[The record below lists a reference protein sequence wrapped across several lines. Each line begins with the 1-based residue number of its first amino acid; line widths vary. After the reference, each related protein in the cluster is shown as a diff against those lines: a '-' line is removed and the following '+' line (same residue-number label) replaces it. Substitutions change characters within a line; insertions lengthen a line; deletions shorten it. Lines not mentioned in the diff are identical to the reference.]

1 MKKRLWVFLTV
12 AGVLAVFCLGFFL
25 GYLTQELTYDQIA
38 NYHAK
43 IPAVYVDLGA
53 GTPARAGRSIRILHE
68 GDYPGMSDEPVT
80 AEEAAPGRAVLI
92 ALRGQTYTRPLPFVR
107 PAAGGVAL
115 REVSGCSS
123 RCIAYWDGKH
133 LWLPGEK
140 DGQWQGC
147 RPSNPDKLSETL
159 NSIQNK

>member
-53 GTPARAGRSIRILHE
+53 GTPARTG
-68 GDYPGMSDEPVT
+68 T
-80 AEEAAPGRAVLI
+80 
-92 ALRGQTYTRPLPFVR
+92 
-107 PAAGGVAL
+107 GGP
-115 REVSGCSS
+115 E
-123 RCIAYWDGKH
+123 
-133 LWLPGEK
+133 
-140 DGQWQGC
+140 
-147 RPSNPDKLSETL
+147 RPSGTNIYPPPPLCPPGGGRRGPPGGQRLLLAVYRLLGRKTSVAARREGWSVAGLPPLQSGQAERNTKLYT
-159 NSIQNK
+159 K

>member
-80 AEEAAPGRAVLI
+80 AEEARSEERRV
-92 ALRGQTYTRPLPFVR
+92 
-107 PAAGGVAL
+107 
-115 REVSGCSS
+115 
-123 RCIAYWDGKH
+123 GKEC
-133 LWLPGEK
+133 L
-140 DGQWQGC
+140 
-147 RPSNPDKLSETL
+147 
-159 NSIQNK
+159 

>member
-53 GTPARAGRSIRILHE
+53 GTPARAGAGGPERPSGTNIYPPPPSPLSARRRAAWPSGRS
-68 GDYPGMSDEPVT
+68 
-80 AEEAAPGRAVLI
+80 AAAPRGVSPTGTENICGCPERRMVSGRA
-92 ALRGQTYTRPLPFVR
+92 AAPPTRT
-107 PAAGGVAL
+107 
-115 REVSGCSS
+115 S
-123 RCIAYWDGKH
+123 
-133 LWLPGEK
+133 
-140 DGQWQGC
+140 
-147 RPSNPDKLSETL
+147 
-159 NSIQNK
+159 

>member
-53 GTPARAGRSIRILHE
+53 GTPARAG
-68 GDYPGMSDEPVT
+68 
-80 AEEAAPGRAVLI
+80 
-92 ALRGQTYTRPLPFVR
+92 
-107 PAAGGVAL
+107 AGGP
-115 REVSGCSS
+115 E
-123 RCIAYWDGKH
+123 
-133 LWLPGEK
+133 
-140 DGQWQGC
+140 
-147 RPSNPDKLSETL
+147 RPSGTNIYPPPPLCPPGGGRRGPPGGQRLLLAVYRLLGRKTSVAARRERWSVAGLPPLQPGQAERNTKLYT
-159 NSIQNK
+159 K

>member
-53 GTPARAGRSIRILHE
+53 GTPARAG
-68 GDYPGMSDEPVT
+68 
-80 AEEAAPGRAVLI
+80 
-92 ALRGQTYTRPLPFVR
+92 
-107 PAAGGVAL
+107 AGGPERPSGTNIYPPPPLCPSGGGRRGPPGGQRLLLMVYCLLGRKTSVAAW
-115 REVSGCSS
+115 REGWSVAG
-123 RCIAYWDGKH
+123 
-133 LWLPGEK
+133 LPPLQPGETE
-140 DGQWQGC
+140 
-147 RPSNPDKLSETL
+147 RNTKLYT
-159 NSIQNK
+159 K